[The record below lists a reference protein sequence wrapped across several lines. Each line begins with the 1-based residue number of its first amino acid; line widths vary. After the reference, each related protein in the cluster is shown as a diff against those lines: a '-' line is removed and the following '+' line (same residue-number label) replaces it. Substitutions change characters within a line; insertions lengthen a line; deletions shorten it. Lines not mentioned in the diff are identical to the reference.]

1 MAQFNKNTHQYLDQ
15 AKTLFETVMMADQ
28 YGNLVGPANP
38 SGMAVDAF
46 GRARVSQPVT
56 LFDSFNR
63 YQQNGGFATS
73 NTAGANTTYNVN
85 TSTSLMNVSTTAG
98 AKVIHETKR
107 VFAYQPGK
115 SLQILNTFVMNP
127 PQTGL
132 RQRVGYFGANNGIF
146 LEQANNAVR
155 FVLRSQ
161 STGTVTDLPVEKA
174 DWNLDPLDGTGP
186 SLKTLDLTKSQIF
199 FTDIEWL
206 GVGSVR
212 CGFVIDGQLIHC
224 HSFHHANLLTDA
236 YMTTACLPIR
246 YEIENT
252 STTAAASTLKR
263 ICSSVISE
271 GGYEVRGRPRSAGQA
286 SANTLYDLATAGTF
300 YPVVSIRLKSDR
312 LDAIAIPRNFNL
324 LGVGNNT
331 RMHYKLVQDATISGG
346 LWLSAGSD
354 SAVEYNA
361 NGTSFTGGTV
371 LYQGFLGITNQST
384 ASASL
389 DAGGSFKLQLERDSL
404 AGTANTFTL
413 LVAGAANGDDAL
425 GAIDWEEIT

>member
-15 AKTLFETVMMADQ
+15 AKTLFEVVMLADQ
-28 YGNLVGPANP
+28 YGNNIGPANP

-73 NTAGANTTYNVN
+73 NTATANTQYDAN
-85 TSTSLMNVSTTAG
+85 TSTVSMNLDTTSG

-127 PQTGL
+127 PKPGL
-132 RQRVGYFGANNGIF
+132 RQRVGYFGANNGIY
-146 LEQANNAVR
+146 LEQANTTVS
-155 FVLRSQ
+155 FVTRSQ
-161 STGTVTDLPVEKA
+161 TTGAVVDTPANQA
-174 DWNLDPLDGTGP
+174 DWNIDKLDGTGP
-186 SLKTLDLTKSQIF
+186 SLMTLDLTKAQIF

-224 HSFHHANLLTDA
+224 HSFHHANLIDGT
-236 YMTTACLPIR
+236 YMTTACLPVR

-252 STTAAASTLKR
+252 IATANTSVLKR
-263 ICSSVISE
+263 ICTSVISE
-271 GGYEVRGRPRSAGQA
+271 GGYELRGRPRSAGSA
-286 SANTLYDLATAGTF
+286 SANALYDLATSSIF
-300 YPVVSIRLKSDR
+300 YPVMSIRMKSSR
-312 LDAIAIPRNFNL
+312 QDAIVVPKNIHI

-331 RMHYKLVQDATISGG
+331 RIHYKVVQDAEVSGG

-361 NGTSFTGGTV
+361 NASTFTGGTTV
-371 LYQGFLGITNQST
+371 TQGFLGITNQSST
-384 ASASL
+384 SATL
-389 DAGGSFKLQLERDSL
+389 DEGTFKFQLERNSL
-404 AGTANTFTL
+404 TGNTSTFTIIA
-413 LVAGAANGDDAL
+413 AGAANGDDVL
-425 GAIDWEEIT
+425 SAIDWEEIT